1 MAGKVDFKLI
11 AARALASVDSL
22 LNAWLPGG
30 KREGHEYKALNPV
43 RADRKLGSFS
53 INVNTGAWA
62 DFADDAKGGDLISLY
77 GYLHS
82 LEPLAAAI
90 EVAGQV
96 GVFVPDI
103 LPKRARAQ
111 AVPADKKVLT
121 KPADDSGKWVPL
133 LPVPDD
139 APEYP
144 KAHPFRGVPDRV
156 WYYRDHME
164 RLRGMVCRFTN
175 SEGGK
180 EIIPLTFCRHS
191 DTGAVCWRWISFPDP
206 RPLYIPGLK
215 FTDQKTRLIVEG
227 EKCADVAHELLHDR
241 FDVVTWPGGGKAVD
255 KADWSAFGEGDKV
268 IIWPDCDAQREKLSR
283 EEKDAGVDR
292 ESKPYLPEDKQPG
305 MVAAER
311 IASLLIDRGCVV
323 RIVAIPAPG
332 AWDWVVDGWDIAD
345 AVAEGWDAE
354 RLKAFVLDNLRT
366 PAASNKSIPP
376 ATPADAR
383 AWEVNLYAK
392 NGAWRECRENI
403 YQVLH
408 HHPDWAGC
416 LWRDEFSNRIIV
428 RRETPTGLQPGAE
441 WQEEDDFKLGL
452 WLANNLQLFIK
463 ANVMISDGVKAAAD
477 ANRFH
482 PVKEWLEGL
491 AHDGVPRIKSWLSE
505 FAGVA
510 ASPYSELVGFYF
522 LIGMVAR
529 IYRPGCKMDYMP
541 IFEGAQGK
549 GKSTILSALG
559 GEWSADTPFV
569 MGDKDSFMALRGK
582 WLYEIGELDSF
593 NRAEVT
599 RAKVFIS
606 SSTDSYRAPYDRNA
620 KDWPRQC
627 VFFGTTN
634 QTEYFKDSTGN
645 RRYWP
650 LLSDG
655 AMNIAG
661 LRIARQQLFAEAVA
675 LFKEGEKWYPSKFEQ
690 DNLFAPEQESREIGD
705 PWMTSISLWL
715 DSNTMQEVTSLRVLT
730 DALKVEVSKI
740 DGARQMTTRVG
751 ICMRKLGWGKRRLTG
766 GAREY
771 AYTRPQAIS
780 TAGGDNA
787 PIPF

>member
-1 MAGKVDFKLI
+1 MANKVDFKLI
-11 AARALASVDSL
+11 AAQALASVDSL
-22 LNAWLPGG
+22 LNTWLPGG

-43 RADRKLGSFS
+43 RSDRKLGSFS
-53 INVNTGAWA
+53 INTKTGAWA

-77 GYLHS
+77 AYLHS

-96 GVFVPDI
+96 GVSVPDRSQK
-103 LPKRARAQ
+103 PSRAQ
-111 AVPADKKVLT
+111 AVQAVKEPL
-121 KPADDSGKWVPL
+121 KPATEDAGKWVPV

-139 APEYP
+139 APTAP
-144 KAHPFRGVPDRV
+144 KAHMFRGLPQHV
-156 WYYRDHME
+156 WYYRNE
-164 RLRGMVCRFTN
+164 LGQLLGMICRFAN
-175 SEGGK
+175 STGGK
-180 EIIPLTFCRHS
+180 EIIPLTFCQHS
-191 DTGAVCWRWISFPDP
+191 DTGAVDWRWISFVDP
-206 RPLYIPGLK
+206 RPLYVPGLV
-215 FTDQKTRLIVEG
+215 FTAGKTWLIVEG
-227 EKCADVAHELLHDR
+227 EKCADVAHEYLHDR

-255 KADWSAFGEGDKV
+255 KADWSAFGVGDKV
-268 IIWPDCDAQREKLSR
+268 IIWPDCDAQRERLSTV
-283 EEKDAGVDR
+283 EKFSGVTR
-292 ESKPYLPEDKQPG
+292 ESKPCLPEDKQPG
-305 MVAAER
+305 VMAAER
-311 IASLLIDRGCVV
+311 LAKLLMERGCVV
-323 RIVAIPAPG
+323 RLVGLPVPG
-332 AWDWVVDGWDIAD
+332 TVPDGWDIAD
-345 AVAEGWDAE
+345 AVEAGMDAE
-354 RLKAFVLDNLRT
+354 ALKSFILGNLRE
-366 PAASNKSIPP
+366 PQAAQDKSISPSP
-376 ATPADAR
+376 PADAGD
-383 AWEVNLYAK
+383 WQEHLYTK
-392 NGAWRECRENI
+392 NGVWRECRENI
-403 YQVLH
+403 YRVLH
-408 HHPDWAGC
+408 HHPDWVGC

-428 RRETPTGLQPGAE
+428 RRDTPTGLKSGAE

-452 WLANNLQLFIK
+452 WLADNLGLFVK
-463 ANVMISDGVKAAAD
+463 ANVTISDGVKASAES
-477 ANRFH
+477 NRFH
-482 PVKEWLEGL
+482 PVKEWLDGL
-491 AHDGVPRIKSWLSE
+491 VHDDTPRLKSWLTDY
-505 FAGVA
+505 AGVA
-510 ASPYSELVGFYF
+510 RTPYSELVGFYF

-650 LLSDG
+650 LLSSG
-655 AMNIAG
+655 AMNVAG
-661 LRIARQQLFAEAVA
+661 LRLARQQLFAEAVK
-675 LFKEGEKWYPSKFEQ
+675 LFKEGEKWYPSREEQ
-690 DNLFAPEQESREIGD
+690 DGLFTPEQEAREIGD
-705 PWMTSISLWL
+705 PWITSICLWL
-715 DSNTMQEVTSLRVLT
+715 DSHTLRDVSSLQVLT

-771 AYTRPQAIS
+771 VYTRPKSIS
-780 TAGGDNA
+780 THGGGDE